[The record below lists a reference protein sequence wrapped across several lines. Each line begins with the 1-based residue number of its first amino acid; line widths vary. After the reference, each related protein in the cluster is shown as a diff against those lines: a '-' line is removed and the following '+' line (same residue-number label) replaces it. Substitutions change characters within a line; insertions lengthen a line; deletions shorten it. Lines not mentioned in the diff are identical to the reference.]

1 MEIKKGNTSRICM
14 IDYLKVICCFLVIIN
29 HYPWTPE
36 EKLHPLFVFVVRMA
50 VPVFMILSGYTF
62 SMSAA
67 RKHQGLRELYSFQNL
82 VPKFRRFTVPV
93 LIAFGIYL
101 LFCAM
106 TGNGYS
112 VSEAFDAFMIGDYG
126 PGSYYYAMM
135 LQLLVFFPLIYLLIQ
150 KTQTMGLVI
159 IFMINLLFEISIVG
173 FEVPYE
179 DYRISLFRY
188 FMYIAFG
195 TYLFLN
201 KEKTI
206 PLPAL
211 LVMVLAGMSYLVSYD
226 YMKLDWPIFHFWP
239 WSALPVA
246 FFVFP
251 FVYLALHY
259 FGTLE
264 IPGFIGKALSFTGKA
279 SYHIFLVQML
289 YYQLEFDT
297 FFNRLPLGI
306 ALTIH
311 CLICVS
317 LGVGY
322 YIVESRLSSSVGK
335 YLQKA
340 AAPLH
345 RKEFVRFI
353 WK

>member
-1 MEIKKGNTSRICM
+1 M
-14 IDYLKVICCFLVIIN
+14 IDYLKALCCFLVIIN
-29 HYPWTPE
+29 HYSWTPE

-82 VPKFRRFTVPV
+82 APKFQRFTVPV

-101 LFCAM
+101 LFCSII
-106 TGNGYS
+106 GNGYS
-112 VSEAFDAFMIGDYG
+112 ASEAWDAFMIGDYG

-135 LQLLVFFPLIYLLIQ
+135 LQLLVFFPLIYVLIQ
-150 KTQTMGLVI
+150 KTQAMGLVI
-159 IFMINLLFEISIVG
+159 IFIINLSFEISVAG

-195 TYLFLN
+195 SYLFLK

-206 PLPAL
+206 PIPAL
-211 LVMVLAGMSYLVSYD
+211 FGMVLIGLCYLVSFN
-226 YMKLDWPIFHFWP
+226 YMKLDWPIFRFWP

-246 FFVFP
+246 FFIFP
-251 FVYLALHY
+251 FVYLALHS
-259 FGTLE
+259 FGALE
-264 IPGFIGKALSFTGKA
+264 LPGFAGKALSFIGKA

-297 FFNRLPLGI
+297 FFNKLPTGI
-306 ALTIH
+306 ALAIH
-311 CLICVS
+311 SLICVS
-317 LGVGY
+317 FGISY
-322 YIVESRLSSSVGK
+322 YIVESRLSSSIGK
-335 YLQKA
+335 YLRKTAKPLLYQK
-340 AAPLH
+340 LGLI
-345 RKEFVRFI
+345 R
-353 WK
+353 